1 MKLTADF
8 ALRFLHFLDTLES
21 FILFLNFFGVVSE
34 LKKFLEKFVSCAPTH
49 CNKGNVIV
57 DFRGKERFFVAL
69 LCSEAT
75 AITKFDR
82 NLSVWIVFA
91 ILEICYQMILEQY
104 LAHSTE

>member
-49 CNKGNVIV
+49 CNKGNVLSSTSAGRR
-57 DFRGKERFFVAL
+57 DFCRTAL
-69 LCSEAT
+69 LGS
-75 AITKFDR
+75 
-82 NLSVWIVFA
+82 
-91 ILEICYQMILEQY
+91 
-104 LAHSTE
+104 HSNY

>member
-1 MKLTADF
+1 MH
-8 ALRFLHFLDTLES
+8 LR
-21 FILFLNFFGVVSE
+21 I
-34 LKKFLEKFVSCAPTH
+34 
-49 CNKGNVIV
+49 VI
-57 DFRGKERFFVAL
+57 KEMFYRRLPREGEIFVAL

-82 NLSVWIVFA
+82 NLSIWIVFA

>member
-57 DFRGKERFFVAL
+57 DFRGKERFLSHCSARKPQQLLNLTDIFQFGSCSPFLKFV
-69 LCSEAT
+69 
-75 AITKFDR
+75 IK
-82 NLSVWIVFA
+82 
-91 ILEICYQMILEQY
+91 
-104 LAHSTE
+104 

>member
-1 MKLTADF
+1 MFYRRLP
-8 ALRFLHFLDTLES
+8 REGE
-21 FILFLNFFGVVSE
+21 I
-34 LKKFLEKFVSCAPTH
+34 
-49 CNKGNVIV
+49 
-57 DFRGKERFFVAL
+57 FVAL

-82 NLSVWIVFA
+82 NLSIWIVFA

>member
-49 CNKGNVIV
+49 
-57 DFRGKERFFVAL
+57 L
-69 LCSEAT
+69 
-75 AITKFDR
+75 
-82 NLSVWIVFA
+82 
-91 ILEICYQMILEQY
+91 
-104 LAHSTE
+104 

>member
-57 DFRGKERFFVAL
+57 DFRGKERFL
-69 LCSEAT
+69 SHCSAR
-75 AITKFDR
+75 KP
-82 NLSVWIVFA
+82 
-91 ILEICYQMILEQY
+91 Q
-104 LAHSTE
+104 

>member
-34 LKKFLEKFVSCAPTH
+34 FKKFLEKFVSCAPTH

-57 DFRGKERFFVAL
+57 DFRGKERFLSHCSARKPQQL
-69 LCSEAT
+69 L
-75 AITKFDR
+75 
-82 NLSVWIVFA
+82 NLT
-91 ILEICYQMILEQY
+91 EICQFGSCSPFLKFVIK
-104 LAHSTE
+104 